1 MSIFSVGGPS
11 GNESSIQAKLG
22 PVFSLSAAG
31 EVKYSSLILLY
42 VKGQRSE
49 NRVLFG
55 CHVSVCS

>member
-31 EVKYSSLILLY
+31 DVKYSSLILLC
-42 VKGQRSE
+42 VKNSKVR
-49 NRVLFG
+49 NRV
-55 CHVSVCS
+55 

>member
-31 EVKYSSLILLY
+31 EVEYSGLILHC

-49 NRVLFG
+49 NG
-55 CHVSVCS
+55 CRLVAM

>member
-22 PVFSLSAAG
+22 PVFSLSATG
-31 EVKYSSLILLY
+31 EVEYSGLILHC

-49 NRVLFG
+49 NG
-55 CHVSVCS
+55 CRLVTM